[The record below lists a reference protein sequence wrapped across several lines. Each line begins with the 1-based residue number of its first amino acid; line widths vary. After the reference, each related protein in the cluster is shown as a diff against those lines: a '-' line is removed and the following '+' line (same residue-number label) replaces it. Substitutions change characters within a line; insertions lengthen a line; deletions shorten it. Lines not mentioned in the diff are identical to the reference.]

1 MKYHELLAELQN
13 YYDQDADRRDGIA
26 KTDWKL
32 EERQQFLNH
41 LVSEKK
47 RKLLEIGAGT
57 GQDSLFFQENGLEV
71 ISTDLSPAMVERCRQ
86 KGLNAFVRDFQNLGF
101 PPKSFDAIYA
111 LNCLLHV
118 PKNDLPNVLA
128 NLRNLLLPGGLFFMG
143 VYGGEN
149 KEAVI
154 EDRERGQ
161 GRFFSFYSNERLTEV
176 VTQFFEIIY
185 FKTIEQQSDDDEI
198 FQSMILRRP

>member
-1 MKYHELLAELQN
+1 MKYKELLAELQN
-13 YYDQDADRRDGIA
+13 YYDQDAERRDGIA

-32 EERQQFLNH
+32 EERQEFLNH
-41 LVSEKK
+41 LISEKK

-57 GQDSLFFQENGLEV
+57 GQDSVFFQENGLEV

-101 PPKSFDAIYA
+101 PPASFDAIYA

-118 PKNDLPNVLA
+118 PKTDLPSVLA
-128 NLRNLLLPGGLFFMG
+128 NLKNLLLPGGLFFMG

-149 KEAVI
+149 REAVI
-154 EDRERGQ
+154 EDSERGQ

-198 FQSMILRRP
+198 FQSLILRRT